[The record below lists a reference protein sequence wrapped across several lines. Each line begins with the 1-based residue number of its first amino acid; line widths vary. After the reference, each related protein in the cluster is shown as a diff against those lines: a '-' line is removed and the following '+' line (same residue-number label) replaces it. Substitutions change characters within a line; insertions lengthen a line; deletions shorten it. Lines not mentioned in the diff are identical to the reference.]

1 MRERGF
7 GLWTWASRRGRPCDG
22 NHLFLLCRHRPRRNR
37 LLAGKASLCA
47 ANGPMEEERKFIKH
61 EGMSKCCKTTFIYFE
76 NGEGATKVSLHLF
89 RMKKHKKNCPCI
101 YFEWRATNPPYIYQ
115 FRMTTHKILL
125 NICFNE
131 EPQNSPYI
139 YFEWRTTKNYLKEYS
154 KTI

>member
-22 NHLFLLCRHRPRRNR
+22 NHLFFCADIDPGGIVCSPVRPRDAPPTAPWRRKENSSNTRGWVNVAKLRLFILKMGKEPPKSPYIYLEWRN
-37 LLAGKASLCA
+37 
-47 ANGPMEEERKFIKH
+47 
-61 EGMSKCCKTTFIYFE
+61 T
-76 NGEGATKVSLHLF
+76 
-89 RMKKHKKNCPCI
+89 KNCPCI
-101 YFEWRATNPPYIYQ
+101 YFEWRVTNPPYIYQ